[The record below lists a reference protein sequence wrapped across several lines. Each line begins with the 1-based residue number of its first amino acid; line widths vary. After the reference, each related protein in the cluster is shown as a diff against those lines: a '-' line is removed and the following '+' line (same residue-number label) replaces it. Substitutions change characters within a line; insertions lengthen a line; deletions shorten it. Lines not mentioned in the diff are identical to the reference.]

1 MRLAAF
7 VGTGAILLAAVA
19 GQNAFLQRTAA
30 SPQTSVITAC
40 AAWGGSCKDSSPG
53 GTPVTALSHTVLKG
67 GCAAADLH
75 TMRYVS
81 ASDSDEGPLVASWC
95 G

>member
-7 VGTGAILLAAVA
+7 VGTGALLLAAVA
-19 GQNAFLQRTAA
+19 GQNAFLQRTDA

-40 AAWGGSCKDSSPG
+40 AAWGGPCKESSPG
-53 GTPVTALSHTVLKG
+53 GTPVTALSHSVLKG
-67 GCAAADLH
+67 GCPAADLH
-75 TMRYVS
+75 IMRYIGAGDVS
-81 ASDSDEGPLVASWC
+81 EAPLVASWC